1 MRKITLLTTLFV
13 LFLSVA
19 SYAQDRGSRER
30 MSSEERAKKT
40 VEQLNKELTLT
51 AKQQSELET
60 FYKTSYK
67 KRQDIMSKN
76 RDNRDAMRE
85 QMKKS
90 QQENEAELKKVLT
103 ADQFKKHQANEEKRK
118 KEMEAR
124 RAKGDQG
131 RGGQRPGG
139 PGQQQ

>member
-13 LFLSVA
+13 LFLSLA
-19 SYAQDRGSRER
+19 SYAQDRGSREK
-30 MSSEERAKKT
+30 MTPEERAKKT
-40 VEQLNKELTLT
+40 VEQLNKDLTLT
-51 AKQQSELET
+51 AKQQSDLET

-67 KRQDIMSKN
+67 KRQDMMSKN

-85 QMKKS
+85 QMKKN

-124 RAKGDQG
+124 RAN
-131 RGGQRPGG
+131 GQRPGG
-139 PGQQQ
+139 SGQRR